1 MSPSEISRYEA
12 IGKLVRS
19 GAISTT
25 PKEEEPRWSRVI
37 LPIAFLAFVLVSV
50 FLNAAQV
57 EVSEDVP
64 APVYLDGAK

>member
-1 MSPSEISRYEA
+1 MSPSEISRYEE

-25 PKEEEPRWSRVI
+25 PDEQPRWSRVI
-37 LPIAFLAFVLVSV
+37 LPLAFVAFVLVSV

-57 EVSEDVP
+57 EVSDDVP
-64 APVYLDGAK
+64 APVYLEGN